1 MTNAE
6 LLAKIK
12 AEIEKRLKNTRDYM
26 NGAGMKYKGPKYHAS
41 RGRESAY
48 DAILSFLS
56 TLKSEKPNDLEERWD
71 ELQTNFREINEAFE
85 AGKREQREQ
94 MMKEAVEGEITKGN
108 RGNNVVRAGV
118 FNKDFEYGDKVRV
131 IVLKKED

>member
-56 TLKSEKPNDLEERWD
+56 TLESEKQND
-71 ELQTNFREINEAFE
+71 QV
-85 AGKREQREQ
+85 
-94 MMKEAVEGEITKGN
+94 VEGEVILNGHGLLVDVTKW
-108 RGNNVVRAGV
+108 
-118 FNKDFEYGDKVRV
+118 GDGYKLKV
-131 IVLKKED
+131 IIKEN